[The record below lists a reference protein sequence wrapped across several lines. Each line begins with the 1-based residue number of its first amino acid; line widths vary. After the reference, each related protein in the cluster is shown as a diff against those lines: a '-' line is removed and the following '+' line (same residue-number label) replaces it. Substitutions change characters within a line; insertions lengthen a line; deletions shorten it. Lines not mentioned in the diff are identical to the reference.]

1 MSQARAH
8 ASTVTLSLITASL
21 ACGVAL
27 KGWRVIVKERQ
38 PESFVVARVQA
49 FMGDYGWQPLP
60 IISYD
65 QYTPITTLPFK
76 KNGCP
81 HSVTVSLIGETIEM
95 LDYVRL
101 IAKGDVAFIQDGQH
115 RSAPDPIARQVLR
128 GISGMKRLFGIE
140 SGSAMPVLAVSP
152 VPKEALCSPP
162 AAEEWSKLTN

>member
-1 MSQARAH
+1 MNQARAH
-8 ASTVTLSLITASL
+8 ASTVTLLLITASL

-27 KGWRVIVKERQ
+27 KGWRVIAKDRPTET
-38 PESFVVARVQA
+38 FVVARLQA

-60 IISYD
+60 IIPYD

-81 HSVTVSLIGETIEM
+81 HPVTVSLIGETIEM

-101 IAKGDVAFIQDGQH
+101 ITMGDVAFIQDGQH
-115 RSAPDPIARQVLR
+115 GATPDALTRQVQR
-128 GISGMKRLFGIE
+128 GISGIKRLVGMQ

-152 VPKEALCSPP
+152 VPNENPCSPP
-162 AAEEWSKLTN
+162 AAKEWSKLTD